1 MLTKNF
7 RIPQRVADDL
17 NYIKLRNSG
26 AFLLLAGFLYLL
38 FRPYK
43 ESKTLRVNTRKLA
56 GAK

>member
-26 AFLLLAGFLYLL
+26 EDLIDRL
-38 FRPYK
+38 
-43 ESKTLRVNTRKLA
+43 E
-56 GAK
+56 GAEKKVP